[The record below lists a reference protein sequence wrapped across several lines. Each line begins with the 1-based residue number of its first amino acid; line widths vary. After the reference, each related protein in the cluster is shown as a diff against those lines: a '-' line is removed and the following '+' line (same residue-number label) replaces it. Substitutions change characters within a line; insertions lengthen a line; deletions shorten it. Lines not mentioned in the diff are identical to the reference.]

1 MNKRELILPKDK
13 LFTPSI
19 RLTIMILLLTHKKI
33 NFTELQKLLALTPG
47 NLDHHIKKLEKSGYV
62 KTYKKLSPWRKPLTL
77 IEITSTGK
85 LSFESYLT
93 NFRDI
98 LNKITLPSENDVQKQ
113 GKKG

>member
-1 MNKRELILPKDK
+1 MKKTDLILPEDK

-33 NFTELQKLLALTPG
+33 NFTELQKLLNLTPG
-47 NLDHHIKKLEKSGYV
+47 NLDHHVKKLEKAGYV
-62 KTYKKLSPWRKPLTL
+62 KVYKKLSHLRSPLTL

-85 LSFESYLT
+85 LSFESYLM

-98 LNKITLPSENDVQKQ
+98 LNKIKLSSESGNQ
-113 GKKG
+113 

>member
-1 MNKRELILPKDK
+1 MNKTEFILPEDK

-33 NFTELQKLLALTPG
+33 NFTELQKLLGLTPG
-47 NLDHHIKKLEKSGYV
+47 NLDHHAKKLEKAGYV
-62 KTYKKLSPWRKPLTL
+62 KIYKKLSPFRKPLTQ

-85 LSFESYLT
+85 QSFENYLK

-98 LNKITLPSENDVQKQ
+98 LNKISLPSESDVLKTR
-113 GKKG
+113 K